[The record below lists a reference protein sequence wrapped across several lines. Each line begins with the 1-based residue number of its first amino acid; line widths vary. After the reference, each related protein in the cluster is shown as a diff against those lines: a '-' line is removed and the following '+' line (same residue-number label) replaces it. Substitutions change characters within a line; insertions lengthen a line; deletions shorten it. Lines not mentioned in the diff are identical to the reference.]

1 MLNGCRRR
9 ISSGASPLRRCQGI
23 VPDRRRSSGHLRPEG
38 RRTSQDPD
46 QVAQKNGCRPT
57 SRSPT
62 EASPRSWRSESGDW
76 DISAPLFATVSIWP
90 AGLASVAT
98 LRILR
103 LGYPKFASLVTNE
116 DRPQAAQEA
125 MRWTSGSIQTK
136 QGASVLDALDLLDR
150 SRLDTKQSRY
160 AKHICRNCWLR
171 RGRARSLT
179 ATK

>member
-76 DISAPLFATVSIWP
+76 DVAAPLFATVSIWP

-103 LGYPKFASLVTNE
+103 LDIRSL
-116 DRPQAAQEA
+116 PA
-125 MRWTSGSIQTK
+125 
-136 QGASVLDALDLLDR
+136 
-150 SRLDTKQSRY
+150 
-160 AKHICRNCWLR
+160 WLR
-171 RGRARSLT
+171 MRTGLRRPRKRCAGLPEAFKLSKGRRSSTHWISWT
-179 ATK
+179 AAV